1 MLTAALSI
9 EARSISKIF
18 SQCSRIKKTAFEHAV
33 EDLRDKLEATD
44 WNVLCNATN
53 LDENVSVISEY
64 INFCYDQC
72 VQKETIKCYPNNKPW
87 VTKEL
92 KMLLNDKKRAVSVK
106 NKDELRRIN
115 SELKKAIFKCKLE
128 YKDKMEK
135 MFDTNDTGLA
145 WSNLKKLCGYSKKS
159 SAMVVDDD
167 WTFSNDLNE
176 FYARFDTENFC
187 MEQNELIQVLKN
199 VKDKSICINES
210 DVEKWLSRINVKKAT
225 GPDSL
230 CGKVLKCC
238 RKQLACVLTKVFQV
252 SLDSHYVPKIWK
264 TSEIVPVPKK
274 TLPKVKNDLRPVALT
289 AIVFKCFERI
299 VLCNFLMPVVK
310 PFLDTYQFAYTS
322 GVGVDDAVITLN
334 DILRTHLDS
343 ANSHSRILFVDF
355 SSAFNTIQ
363 PHILMKKLIEMNVNS
378 NIILWIHSFLT
389 ERVQYVNF
397 NGTKSGVIII
407 NTGAP
412 QGCVL
417 SAFLFT
423 IYTTDC
429 TSSSKQVV
437 ILKYADD
444 TVIIGLLSNNDETSY
459 RQEVMKFCKWCD
471 DNYLNLNVSKTKE
484 MLVDFRKI
492 KSVIS
497 PLNIKDENVEI
508 VSNYKYLGN
517 IIDNQLTGID
527 NVKML
532 IKKANKKLYFLR
544 KLKTLKVSN
553 TVLSMFYRCMIQS
566 TITFCLPSWYNLCNA
581 SDKKKLGRIVKCAVK
596 LGCDVQELDSLYH
609 IQRNVKLEKI
619 MKNVNHP
626 LNYKFNLLPSRKR
639 LRSIPSNT
647 NRLRN
652 SFVLSAIRSYCK
664 R

>member
-1 MLTAALSI
+1 
-9 EARSISKIF
+9 
-18 SQCSRIKKTAFEHAV
+18 
-33 EDLRDKLEATD
+33 
-44 WNVLCNATN
+44 
-53 LDENVSVISEY
+53 
-64 INFCYDQC
+64 
-72 VQKETIKCYPNNKPW
+72 
-87 VTKEL
+87 
-92 KMLLNDKKRAVSVK
+92 
-106 NKDELRRIN
+106 
-115 SELKKAIFKCKLE
+115 
-128 YKDKMEK
+128 MEK

-497 PLNIKDENVEI
+497 PLSIKDENVEI

-596 LGCDVQELDSLYH
+596 LGCDVQ
-609 IQRNVKLEKI
+609 
-619 MKNVNHP
+619 
-626 LNYKFNLLPSRKR
+626 
-639 LRSIPSNT
+639 
-647 NRLRN
+647 
-652 SFVLSAIRSYCK
+652 
-664 R
+664 